1 MPAGPQHIFTLR
13 SVQTI
18 RKIVLLLAVMVG
30 FVALT
35 VTASRWAEMSAV
47 RYAIEWIGV
56 VLIVVCIVGRTWS
69 SFYIG
74 GRKNREIVRI
84 GPYSVSRNPL
94 YLFSFIGAAG
104 VGAQFGS
111 LTIALFCVLIAWL
124 VFRLVVNKEERALT
138 ARYGDTYRAYVAEV
152 PRFLPRLSLWKNVD
166 TLTISP
172 RSVMMTFLDACIF
185 LLAIPL
191 ADGIRFLQH
200 AGYLPVLLQ
209 LP

>member
-138 ARYGDTYRAYVAEV
+138 ARLWRHLPGLCGGGAALPAAAVAVEECRHADDQPALGDDD
-152 PRFLPRLSLWKNVD
+152 LSGRLH
-166 TLTISP
+166 
-172 RSVMMTFLDACIF
+172 
-185 LLAIPL
+185 IP
-191 ADGIRFLQH
+191 
-200 AGYLPVLLQ
+200 AGDPAG
-209 LP
+209 